1 LKTKLSRIVEDTA
14 HIPNSAG
21 RTLYPMTPPEPIQSP
36 ALEHRS
42 LLWLLV
48 ALTAAFVLVLLPVSG
63 AVLWAVF
70 LAIVFAPL
78 HRRLLAR
85 LRGRGNLAAL
95 LTLAL
100 IVLIVI
106 LPMTWLGASVV
117 GEATAMYQ
125 KVKAGE
131 IQFGRYFQQAINAL
145 PAWLHGLLDRFGLG
159 ELVLLQQK
167 AGELVTRSGQ
177 LITTHVLGI
186 GQDTLDF
193 VVSFFVM
200 LYLLYFLLR
209 DGAALSQSI
218 ARAIPLYA
226 RQTDRLLVQFVTV
239 VRATVKGNIV
249 IALIQG
255 VLGGLAFW
263 VLGLPAP
270 LLWGA
275 LMALL
280 SLLPAVGAALVW
292 VPVALYYL
300 FTGSLLA
307 AAGLT
312 AWGVLAI
319 GLVDNVLRPILVG
332 KDTKLPDYLVLVTT
346 IGGIAVFGLN
356 GFVIGPVIAALFLAA
371 WDLFGAERR
380 HDGGRDPRAV
390 APPPAKQAPAGE
402 GPARE
407 RRPRRRRRPSAGEQE
422 PR

>member
-1 LKTKLSRIVEDTA
+1 
-14 HIPNSAG
+14 
-21 RTLYPMTPPEPIQSP
+21 MTPPDPIQSP
-36 ALEHRS
+36 ALEHKS

-48 ALTAAFVLVLLPVSG
+48 ASSAAFALILWPLAG

-70 LAIVFAPL
+70 LAIVFAPI
-78 HRRLLAR
+78 HRRLLLR
-85 LRGRGNLAAL
+85 VRGRGNVAAL
-95 LTLAL
+95 LTLGL

-106 LPMTWLGASVV
+106 LPMAWLGASVV
-117 GEATAMYQ
+117 GEAGAMYQ
-125 KVKAGE
+125 RVKAGE
-131 IQFGRYFQQAINAL
+131 IQFGTYFQQAINAL
-145 PAWLHGLLDRFGLG
+145 PTWLHGLLDRFGLG
-159 ELVLLQQK
+159 ELGLLQDK
-167 AGELVTRSGQ
+167 ATALLTRSGQ

-186 GQDTLDF
+186 GQNTLDF
-193 VVSFFVM
+193 VVAFFIM
-200 LYLLYFLLR
+200 LYVLFFLLR
-209 DGAALSQSI
+209 DGASLTQSL
-218 ARAIPLYA
+218 ARAIPLYE
-226 RQTDRLLVQFVTV
+226 RQTERLLGQFVTV

-255 VLGGLAFW
+255 MLGGLAFW

-275 LMALL
+275 LMAML

-300 FTGSLLA
+300 FTGSLWA

-332 KDTKLPDYLVLVTT
+332 KDTNLPDYLVLVTT

-371 WDLFGAERR
+371 WQLFAAERQR
-380 HDGGRDPRAV
+380 AGHDPRAP
-390 APPPAKQAPAGE
+390 APLPQIPMAASTGDEPP
-402 GPARE
+402 RE

>member
-1 LKTKLSRIVEDTA
+1 
-14 HIPNSAG
+14 
-21 RTLYPMTPPEPIQSP
+21 M
-36 ALEHRS
+36 
-42 LLWLLV
+42 
-48 ALTAAFVLVLLPVSG
+48 
-63 AVLWAVF
+63 
-70 LAIVFAPL
+70 
-78 HRRLLAR
+78 
-85 LRGRGNLAAL
+85 
-95 LTLAL
+95 
-100 IVLIVI
+100 
-106 LPMTWLGASVV
+106 
-117 GEATAMYQ
+117 
-125 KVKAGE
+125 
-131 IQFGRYFQQAINAL
+131 
-145 PAWLHGLLDRFGLG
+145 
-159 ELVLLQQK
+159 LLQQK
-167 AGELVTRSGQ
+167 AGDLVTRSGQ

-209 DGAALSQSI
+209 DGAGLSQSI
-218 ARAIPLYA
+218 ARAIPLYE
-226 RQTDRLLVQFVTV
+226 RQTGRLLGQFVTV

-263 VLGLPAP
+263 VLGLPGP

-300 FTGSLLA
+300 ATGSLWA

-332 KDTKLPDYLVLVTT
+332 KDTNLPDYLVLVTT

-380 HDGGRDPRAV
+380 GAGRDPRAPAPQPSPV
-390 APPPAKQAPAGE
+390 AAAGDAPP
-402 GPARE
+402 RE

>member
-1 LKTKLSRIVEDTA
+1 
-14 HIPNSAG
+14 
-21 RTLYPMTPPEPIQSP
+21 
-36 ALEHRS
+36 
-42 LLWLLV
+42 
-48 ALTAAFVLVLLPVSG
+48 
-63 AVLWAVF
+63 
-70 LAIVFAPL
+70 
-78 HRRLLAR
+78 
-85 LRGRGNLAAL
+85 
-95 LTLAL
+95 
-100 IVLIVI
+100 
-106 LPMTWLGASVV
+106 
-117 GEATAMYQ
+117 
-125 KVKAGE
+125 
-131 IQFGRYFQQAINAL
+131 
-145 PAWLHGLLDRFGLG
+145 
-159 ELVLLQQK
+159 
-167 AGELVTRSGQ
+167 
-177 LITTHVLGI
+177 VLGI

-193 VVSFFVM
+193 VVAFFVM
-200 LYLLYFLLR
+200 LYLLFFLLR
-209 DGAALSQSI
+209 DGAGLSQSI
-218 ARAIPLYA
+218 ARAIPLYE
-226 RQTDRLLVQFVTV
+226 RQTQRLLGQFVTV

-292 VPVALYYL
+292 IPVALYYL
-300 FTGSLLA
+300 ATGSLWA

-332 KDTKLPDYLVLVTT
+332 KDTNLPDYLVLVTT

-371 WDLFGAERR
+371 WDLFGAERQR
-380 HDGGRDPRAV
+380 AGRDVRTP
-390 APPPAKQAPAGE
+390 APAQVRDAPASDE
-402 GPARE
+402 PARE

>member
-1 LKTKLSRIVEDTA
+1 
-14 HIPNSAG
+14 
-21 RTLYPMTPPEPIQSP
+21 MTPPDPIQSP

-48 ALTAAFVLVLLPVSG
+48 ALTAAFALVLWPVSG

-78 HRRLLAR
+78 HRRLLQR

-95 LTLAL
+95 LTLGL
-100 IVLIVI
+100 IVLMVI
-106 LPMTWLGASVV
+106 LPMAWLGASVV
-117 GEATAMYQ
+117 GEASTMYQ

-131 IQFGRYFQQAINAL
+131 IQFGRYFQQAIDAL
-145 PAWLHGLLDRFGLG
+145 PTWLHSLLDRFGLG

-167 AGELVTRSGQ
+167 AGDLVTRSGQ

-193 VVSFFVM
+193 VVAFFVM
-200 LYLLYFLLR
+200 LYLLFFLLR
-209 DGAALSQSI
+209 DGASLSQSV
-218 ARAIPLYA
+218 ARAIPLHE
-226 RQTDRLLVQFVTV
+226 RQTHRLLGQFVTV

-263 VLGLPAP
+263 VLGLPGP

-300 FTGSLLA
+300 FTGSLWA

-332 KDTKLPDYLVLVTT
+332 KDTNLPDYLVLVTT
-346 IGGIAVFGLN
+346 IGGIAIFGLN

-371 WDLFGAERR
+371 WDLFGAERQR
-380 HDGGRDPRAV
+380 AGRDPRAP
-390 APPPAKQAPAGE
+390 APLPARDAPADDA
-402 GPARE
+402 PRRE